1 MVLTLWTCQLASTF
15 TLRWCSAGT
24 AGVEPAFAR
33 FGDRVPI
40 RWLIPMKMKP
50 PRGFPR
56 GGCAHM
62 AWRPYVTTI
71 PVLRAA
77 LSCDDGFIH
86 PYRFA
91 AAQNVMLP

>member
-1 MVLTLWTCQLASTF
+1 
-15 TLRWCSAGT
+15 
-24 AGVEPAFAR
+24 
-33 FGDRVPI
+33 
-40 RWLIPMKMKP
+40 
-50 PRGFPR
+50 
-56 GGCAHM
+56 
-62 AWRPYVTTI
+62 VTTI